1 MIEGK
6 ILTIGEILVEIM
18 ATTLGRGFLELQP
31 LIGPFP
37 SGAPAIFIDQV
48 GKLGHPAAIVSA
60 VGDDDF
66 GVLNL
71 ERLKRDGVD
80 ISAVAIHPGAATG
93 SAFVRYRP
101 DGGRDFV
108 FNMRDSAAG
117 RIVAT
122 PEARAVLAE
131 AGHLHV
137 MGSGL
142 PVPAVFAMI
151 RDAIPAIKARGGT
164 VSFDPNIRVEMLR
177 DPAGKAAFQTVLA
190 ATDIFLPSGEELS
203 LFSGA
208 SDEESAIA
216 ALLETG
222 VNEIVLKRGAAG
234 ASHFDRNGATHMP
247 GFVVEEIDPTGAG
260 DSFGA
265 TFLVARRL
273 GKSIPDALRYANAAG
288 ARTVTVK
295 GPMEGTSSFADL
307 DSFIAGAII
316 KGTA

>member
-6 ILTIGEILVEIM
+6 IVTIGEILVEIM
-18 ATTLGRGFLELQP
+18 ATTLGHGFLEAQT

-48 GKLGHPAAIVSA
+48 GKLGHPSAIVSA

-66 GVLNL
+66 GTVNL

-117 RIVAT
+117 RIKAT
-122 PEARAVLAE
+122 PEAEAVLAE

-142 PVPAVFAMI
+142 PVPAVFGMVRA
-151 RDAIPAIKARGGT
+151 AIPAIKARGGT

-177 DPAGKAAFQTVLA
+177 DPAGKAAFEAVLK
-190 ATDIFLPSGEELS
+190 ATDLFLPSGEELA
-203 LFSGA
+203 LFSGEA
-208 SDEESAIA
+208 DEARA
-216 ALLETG
+216 VTALLDAG
-222 VNEIVLKRGAAG
+222 VREIVLKRGKAG
-234 ASHFDRNGATHMP
+234 ASHFDRDGRTDMP

-265 TFLVARRL
+265 TYLVARRL
-273 GKSIPDALRYANAAG
+273 GRSVPVSLRYANAAG

-295 GPMEGTSSFADL
+295 GPMEGTSTFAEL
-307 DSFIAGAII
+307 DAFLAATPTGDA
-316 KGTA
+316 